1 MVGWCGKIENKALS
15 AFNWKLRLKM
25 KLNLAITTF
34 VQMILLSFNGSKNNE
49 SIHIEDWKQSSA
61 ILCDISIETQHL

>member
-1 MVGWCGKIENKALS
+1 
-15 AFNWKLRLKM
+15 M
-25 KLNLAITTF
+25 KLNLAITTL

>member
-1 MVGWCGKIENKALS
+1 MQTKAIS
-15 AFNWKLRLKM
+15 AFNLTLKM
-25 KLNLAITTF
+25 KMKMNLAITTF